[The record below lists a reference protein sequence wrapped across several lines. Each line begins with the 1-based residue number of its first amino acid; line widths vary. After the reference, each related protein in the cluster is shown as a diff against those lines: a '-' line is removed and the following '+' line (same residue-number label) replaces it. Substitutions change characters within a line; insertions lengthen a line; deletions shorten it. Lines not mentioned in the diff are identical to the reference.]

1 MIRRVLSRNSKTKP
15 GVPRPHIQKLYK
27 GTSFQYL
34 VVPIDPFSE
43 VPARTIV
50 SNVPPHLAL
59 CTTSGKI
66 MKAWGRMKGEAYTA
80 VRLSVVERAK
90 SAIFHDRPALSL
102 DDLDYMRRIHR
113 TWSFGDYVP
122 PAFLSEDSDQTMVAA
137 EESSDSKSD
146 SGFSSNVGAKWEVGS
161 SASCYHEP
169 KPHPDAPTTNVRLF
183 PSENGD
189 EDDAISSDSHSGV
202 DHEMDTWLK
211 YWAEET
217 AEADTGEPL
226 LNDAQIEEDPKEQ
239 PRVAA
244 SLDLTKPDYL

>member
-1 MIRRVLSRNSKTKP
+1 
-15 GVPRPHIQKLYK
+15 
-27 GTSFQYL
+27 
-34 VVPIDPFSE
+34 
-43 VPARTIV
+43 
-50 SNVPPHLAL
+50 
-59 CTTSGKI
+59 
-66 MKAWGRMKGEAYTA
+66 MKGEAYTA

-102 DDLDYMRRIHR
+102 DDLDYMRIIHR

-122 PAFLSEDSDQTMVAA
+122 PAFLSEDSDQTMVAV

-146 SGFSSNVGAKWEVGS
+146 SGFSSNMGAKWEVGS

-169 KPHPDAPTTNVRLF
+169 KRRLLPSELYPDAPTTDVRLF

-189 EDDAISSDSHSGV
+189 ADDAISSDSHSGVEDSEEFSKANV

-217 AEADTGEPL
+217 AEADTGELL

-244 SLDLTKPDYL
+244 SLDLTKPDYLSRHKRRTTT